1 MKIPLKYTINY
12 IVHAIS
18 ILDLDLLTQILSP
31 LADAVAEKVQVAQ
44 YIPDFERIFRIELD
58 FEDTY
63 FEVVQG
69 LFEMEGS
76 SDYKYTFIANYSLE
90 NFTLKIEETFN
101 GIIIIQEFRAG
112 INDRQNRFSSFKGKR
127 IDAPF

>member
-63 FEVVQG
+63 FEMVQG
-69 LFEMEGS
+69 LCEMEGS

-101 GIIIIQEFRAG
+101 SIIIIQEFRAG

>member
-1 MKIPLKYTINY
+1 M
-12 IVHAIS
+12 
-18 ILDLDLLTQILSP
+18 
-31 LADAVAEKVQVAQ
+31 
-44 YIPDFERIFRIELD
+44 D

-63 FEVVQG
+63 FEMVQG